1 MAARMDARAGT
12 YEDDAV
18 GGRVEEEVEDVAFCS
33 ALLQVCELEL
43 LDTTVEQ

>member
-1 MAARMDARAGT
+1 MAGRMDARAGT

-18 GGRVEEEVEDVAFCS
+18 GGRVEEEVEDVAVRG

-43 LDTTVEQ
+43 LDTAVEQ